1 MRGMIAMFMYDLIE
15 KKKEKKELTKQE
27 LYDLINGYVKE
38 EIPDYQMSAF
48 LMAVCFQGMTERE
61 LLDFTM
67 AMAESGECL
76 DLSKISGYKV
86 DKHSTGGVGD
96 KTTLILAPMVAAL
109 GIPMIKMSG
118 RGLGYTGGTIDK
130 LESIPGL
137 KTALSEKEFLDQ
149 VERIKIAVTSQTK
162 TLAPADKKLYALRDV
177 TATVD
182 SLPLIASSIMS
193 KKLAAGADVL
203 VLDVKTGSGAFMK
216 TQKEAIHLAQEM
228 TSIGIKAGRTTY
240 AVITDMNQPLGYAV
254 GNALE
259 VKEAVGI
266 LRGEIGAKDLL
277 EDCLI
282 LGSYLVYGAKRATS
296 PKEAK
301 KLLMETITSG
311 KAYKK
316 FEELVMTQ
324 GGDLHTIRDL
334 DLLAPASIIQE
345 VTSKEEG
352 FVTSFSTGELG
363 MVSLMLGG
371 GRTKKED
378 SIDPAV
384 GFWLKKKL
392 GDPVKK
398 GEPLAVFYANSK
410 EKLERAKERFFQAV
424 QISKEFKNPP
434 KHWYGVITE
443 KGYQEAET
451 IEKDFVL

>member
-311 KAYKK
+311 KAYEK

-434 KHWYGVITE
+434 KHWYGAITE
-443 KGYQEAET
+443 KGYQEVET

>member
-311 KAYKK
+311 KAYEK

-324 GGDLHTIRDL
+324 RGDLHTIRDL

-434 KHWYGVITE
+434 KHWYGAITE

>member
-1 MRGMIAMFMYDLIE
+1 M
-15 KKKEKKELTKQE
+15 TKQE

-311 KAYKK
+311 KAYEK

-434 KHWYGVITE
+434 KHWYGAITE
-443 KGYQEAET
+443 KGYQEVET

>member
-1 MRGMIAMFMYDLIE
+1 MFMYDLIE

-311 KAYKK
+311 KAYEK

-434 KHWYGVITE
+434 KHWYGAITE

>member
-1 MRGMIAMFMYDLIE
+1 MFMYDLIE

-203 VLDVKTGSGAFMK
+203 VLDVKTGSGAFMI
-216 TQKEAIHLAQEM
+216 TNSSNFSYAFPDVIV
-228 TSIGIKAGRTTY
+228 SINNFFASFG
-240 AVITDMNQPLGYAV
+240 
-254 GNALE
+254 
-259 VKEAVGI
+259 
-266 LRGEIGAKDLL
+266 
-277 EDCLI
+277 
-282 LGSYLVYGAKRATS
+282 LVAR
-296 PKEAK
+296 
-301 KLLMETITSG
+301 
-311 KAYKK
+311 
-316 FEELVMTQ
+316 F
-324 GGDLHTIRDL
+324 
-334 DLLAPASIIQE
+334 AP
-345 VTSKEEG
+345 
-352 FVTSFSTGELG
+352 
-363 MVSLMLGG
+363 
-371 GRTKKED
+371 
-378 SIDPAV
+378 
-384 GFWLKKKL
+384 
-392 GDPVKK
+392 
-398 GEPLAVFYANSK
+398 
-410 EKLERAKERFFQAV
+410 
-424 QISKEFKNPP
+424 
-434 KHWYGVITE
+434 
-443 KGYQEAET
+443 
-451 IEKDFVL
+451 

>member
-1 MRGMIAMFMYDLIE
+1 MFMYDLIE

-311 KAYKK
+311 KAYEK

-434 KHWYGVITE
+434 KHWYGAITE
-443 KGYQEAET
+443 KGYQEVET

>member
-1 MRGMIAMFMYDLIE
+1 MFMYDLIE

-311 KAYKK
+311 KAYEK

-324 GGDLHTIRDL
+324 RGDLHTIRDL

-410 EKLERAKERFFQAV
+410 EKLERVEVLKKEGKTIFVADRYFGSS
-424 QISKEFKNPP
+424 QI
-434 KHWYGVITE
+434 
-443 KGYQEAET
+443 
-451 IEKDFVL
+451 

>member
-1 MRGMIAMFMYDLIE
+1 MFMYDLIE

-311 KAYKK
+311 KAYEK

-324 GGDLHTIRDL
+324 RGDLHTIRDL

-434 KHWYGVITE
+434 KHWYGAITE

>member
-1 MRGMIAMFMYDLIE
+1 MYDLIE

-311 KAYKK
+311 KAYEK

-324 GGDLHTIRDL
+324 RGDLHTIRDL

-434 KHWYGVITE
+434 KHWYGAITE